1 MVLVQENK
9 KMKKF
14 GGEKRMR
21 RNQGFTVQVERRIC
35 SLQHSAKVDTQD
47 LRNKWIT
54 ELDELFGM
62 ATSIAKGNVSQ
73 QQVGDKLQS
82 ITPKERQ
89 MWAQVAANIGMV
101 MGNLSKGYDERQFDD
116 DLAEMERLMGEIK
129 RIHAETARKKGPA
142 SQTAAGNADG
152 NGE

>member
-1 MVLVQENK
+1 
-9 KMKKF
+9 
-14 GGEKRMR
+14 MR
-21 RNQGFTVQVERRIC
+21 RNLGFTVQVERRIC
-35 SLQHSAKVDTQD
+35 RLQRAAKIDTQD
-47 LRNKWIT
+47 LRNRWIG

-73 QQVGDKLQS
+73 QQVGDKLQF

-116 DLAEMERLMGEIK
+116 DLDEMERLMGEIK
-129 RIHAETARKKGPA
+129 KLHAEGAGQAGPA
-142 SQTAAGNADG
+142 SQAGAGNTDG
-152 NGE
+152 NTEI